1 MDLKELIERGESQ
14 DLEFK
19 ESPRLKDE
27 IGETV
32 SAFSNSDGGTV
43 VVGVSN
49 SGGVSG
55 VDIGANTLE
64 ELANYIKRNT
74 DPQIFPS
81 VKIREVDGKNI
92 VMVAVEESQE
102 KPVFFKNHAYMR
114 VGKTNQMISSSEL
127 RKLAKESGEKIYWDE
142 RVCADASLEDIEE
155 EKVRL
160 FLRKAEYER
169 RLEIDRDISVKE
181 ALERLSLIKGDKLTN
196 ASILLFGKE
205 PQKFFLQTKLRCAR
219 YKGTTPITFIDLKI
233 VEGDIIDQ
241 VEKAE
246 NFVLSHIKKAAK
258 IVGFERQEVWEYPI
272 NALREAIVNA
282 ICHRDYA
289 YSSDI
294 TIGVFD
300 DRVEISNPGTLPEP
314 LTPEDLKKKHKS
326 IPRNPLVA
334 NAFFL
339 IRNIEQ
345 WGEGTNKI
353 VKWCLEHGL
362 REPDFEEI
370 AGGFLVRFYAPEDI
384 LSLIP
389 EPGKINLEKM
399 GLNER
404 QIKALG
410 LMVNEGK
417 VFTNKEYREHFG
429 VSNWTC
435 VGDMKLLEK
444 HGFVIVE
451 GKGKSTVYI
460 SSETPH
466 ESKKNLTKKL
476 MMGEKKSWKSEV

>member
-1 MDLKELIERGESQ
+1 M
-14 DLEFK
+14 
-19 ESPRLKDE
+19 
-27 IGETV
+27 
-32 SAFSNSDGGTV
+32 
-43 VVGVSN
+43 
-49 SGGVSG
+49 
-55 VDIGANTLE
+55 
-64 ELANYIKRNT
+64 
-74 DPQIFPS
+74 QI
-81 VKIREVDGKNI
+81 
-92 VMVAVEESQE
+92 
-102 KPVFFKNHAYMR
+102 
-114 VGKTNQMISSSEL
+114 
-127 RKLAKESGEKIYWDE
+127 
-142 RVCADASLEDIEE
+142 
-155 EKVRL
+155 
-160 FLRKAEYER
+160 
-169 RLEIDRDISVKE
+169 
-181 ALERLSLIKGDKLTN
+181 
-196 ASILLFGKE
+196 
-205 PQKFFLQTKLRCAR
+205 KLRCAL

-233 VEGDIIDQ
+233 IEGDIIDQ
-241 VEKAE
+241 VEEAE

-294 TIGVFD
+294 TIGIFD

-314 LTPEDLKKKHKS
+314 LTPEDLKKQHKS

-389 EPGKINLEKM
+389 EPGKIDLEKV
-399 GLNER
+399 GLNKR

-410 LMVNEGK
+410 LMVNG
-417 VFTNKEYREHFG
+417 
-429 VSNWTC
+429 
-435 VGDMKLLEK
+435 
-444 HGFVIVE
+444 
-451 GKGKSTVYI
+451 
-460 SSETPH
+460 
-466 ESKKNLTKKL
+466 
-476 MMGEKKSWKSEV
+476 

>member
-1 MDLKELIERGESQ
+1 M
-14 DLEFK
+14 EFK
-19 ESPRLKDE
+19 ESLKLKDE

-32 SAFSNSDGGTV
+32 SAFSNLDGGTV
-43 VVGVSN
+43 IVGVSDR
-49 SGGVSG
+49 GGVLG
-55 VDIGANTLE
+55 VDIGKNTLE

-81 VKIREVDGKNI
+81 VKVLEIGGKNVVMVEVD
-92 VMVAVEESQE
+92 ESQE
-102 KPVFFKNHAYMR
+102 KPVFFKNHAYKR

-127 RKLAKESGEKIYWDE
+127 RKLAKESGGRVYWDE
-142 RVCADASLEDIEE
+142 RVCEDVSLEDIDE

-160 FLRKAEYER
+160 FLRKAKYER
-169 RLEIDRDISVKE
+169 RLEIDPDILVKE

-258 IVGFERQEVWEYPI
+258 IVGFERQEVWEYPL

-314 LTPEDLKKKHKS
+314 LTPEDLKKQHKS

-389 EPGKINLEKM
+389 EPGKIDLEEL

-410 LMVNEGK
+410 LMVNERENFTIRKYAETFEVSKKTAIRDFKELIKTGFVVK
-417 VFTNKEYREHFG
+417 VGVKKGAYYAAREH
-429 VSNWTC
+429 V
-435 VGDMKLLEK
+435 
-444 HGFVIVE
+444 
-451 GKGKSTVYI
+451 
-460 SSETPH
+460 P
-466 ESKKNLTKKL
+466 KK
-476 MMGEKKSWKSEV
+476 